1 MQIIIALVAWI
12 ILSLKGSWFTS
23 IYRKWSRAG
32 DTRQEKR
39 STKCH
44 PDQAAVLKSMLVE
57 FQEAQCFFMLATQI
71 AVLISFGNQAKFYG
85 PKDEAQLDMDNYL
98 GQIIGTG
105 GLLPISLVLFTLNNI
120 GMISWYI
127 LILSGITLAT
137 SSATVIISTKNEDN
151 GYTPSSL
158 AGFYDTASIDSCGGY
173 PPPIVFCD
181 EVWYKSTI
189 SQYFDQKV
197 LSWTYIFPLVVFS
210 VILSQL
216 LLTLPRLSRFV
227 KGMLPQ
233 LSRLEGSKLVTYLN
247 VLWIVAISIL
257 YLFAIYSYLA
267 NLYYLNKFG
276 AIDTSNWT
284 LGQIVAV
291 TIWAPVLLKYI
302 YSACCKFIPS
312 AVFHIPLL
320 YPTKFLVCICI
331 SY

>member
-1 MQIIIALVAWI
+1 MQILIALVAWI

-32 DTRQEKR
+32 DTQQEKC
-39 STKCH
+39 STKRYS
-44 PDQAAVLKSMLVE
+44 DQAAVLKSMLVE

-71 AVLISFGNQAKFYG
+71 AVLISFGNQAKFYE
-85 PKDEAQLDMDNYL
+85 PKDAAQLDMDNYL

-105 GLLPISLVLFTLNNI
+105 GLLPISLILFTLNNI

-137 SSATVIISTKNEDN
+137 SSATVIISTKNEYN
-151 GYTPSSL
+151 VYAPSDL
-158 AGFYDTASIDSCGGY
+158 PGFYHTASIDSCGGY

-181 EVWYKSTI
+181 QVWYKSTNN
-189 SQYFDQKV
+189 QYFQQGV
-197 LSWTYIFPLVVFS
+197 LSWTYILPLVVFS
-210 VILSQL
+210 VILFQL

-247 VLWIVAISIL
+247 GLGIVAISIL
-257 YLFAIYSYLA
+257 YLFDIYSYLA

-291 TIWAPVLLKYI
+291 TIWAPVILKYI
-302 YSACCKFIPS
+302 YSAFCKFMPA

-320 YPTKFLVCICI
+320 YPTESLVCICI